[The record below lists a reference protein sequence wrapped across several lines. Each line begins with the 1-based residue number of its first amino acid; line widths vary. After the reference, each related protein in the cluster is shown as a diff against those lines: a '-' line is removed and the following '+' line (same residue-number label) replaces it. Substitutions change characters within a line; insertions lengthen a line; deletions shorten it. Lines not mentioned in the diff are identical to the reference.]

1 MEDFFQDSEFEI
13 GYAGLQLR
21 PLLFQDDVS
30 RLSLDPESLQAGNDR
45 MEAMGET
52 KLLDFNLAK
61 SCYLPIGKKKLFEK
75 HQVHLQ
81 SRPITLCGEPMPCVN
96 EAKLVGDW
104 LSGDGLSQSV
114 ATTVK
119 KRKGLALSSIYE
131 IRAVVEDCRSNAIG
145 GLKTGIDLWE
155 AAVLPMLL
163 YNAETWMSIS
173 KSTLE
178 ELEDIQKRFYRCLMS
193 VGSGCPIP
201 SLYLETGGILMSNR
215 ILLRKLLFLHHL
227 ATLPET
233 SLAKEVYDL
242 QTQLN
247 LPGLVSECHEFL
259 RDQEF
264 VAIHK
269 YSKFQWKS
277 KIKKII
283 LEKNK
288 DDLIK
293 MSQKYKKINFNYE
306 TDLTTRHHFLHELNV
321 EDARMLFKIWSN
333 MVPLIQMNFPNDK
346 NFTSNMW
353 LCVGCKVCLD
363 TQTHVTLC
371 KSYEIARTGLDL
383 SQERDLVKYFQ
394 KIVKMRNLAC

>member
-1 MEDFFQDSEFEI
+1 MIEI
-13 GYAGLQLR
+13 WYADLQLR

-30 RLSLDPESLQAGNDR
+30 RLALDPESLQAGNDR

-75 HQVHLQ
+75 HQGHLQ
-81 SRPITLCGEPMPCVN
+81 SRPITLCGEPMPCVS
-96 EAKLVGDW
+96 EAKLLGDW

-119 KRKGLALSSIYE
+119 KRKGLALASIYE

-173 KSTLE
+173 KSTLD
-178 ELEDIQKRFYRCLMS
+178 ELEDVQKRFYRCLMC
-193 VGSGCPIP
+193 VGLESGCPIP

-233 SLAKEVYDL
+233 SLAREVYDL
-242 QTQLN
+242 QNQLN
-247 LPGLVSECHEFL
+247 LPGLVSECQEFL
-259 RDQEF
+259 RDHEF
-264 VAIHK
+264 VAIYK
-269 YSKFQWKS
+269 YSKFQWKRT
-277 KIKKII
+277 IK
-283 LEKNK
+283 E
-288 DDLIK
+288 
-293 MSQKYKKINFNYE
+293 
-306 TDLTTRHHFLHELNV
+306 
-321 EDARMLFKIWSN
+321 
-333 MVPLIQMNFPNDK
+333 
-346 NFTSNMW
+346 
-353 LCVGCKVCLD
+353 
-363 TQTHVTLC
+363 
-371 KSYEIARTGLDL
+371 
-383 SQERDLVKYFQ
+383 
-394 KIVKMRNLAC
+394 